1 MATLY
6 VALRV
11 TLDAANSADD
21 LFYPAWRRHP
31 VKQPLFVLA
40 AARSGTT
47 FLHRLLA
54 LDTERFFTPR
64 LYETVLP
71 AVSLLRALQVL
82 GRADDRLGAP
92 AARLLARLERGLF
105 RGWNDIHPMGLA
117 MPEEDEAIFVHTLFS
132 PALYLLLPNFK
143 GLAHVSSP
151 ANLEPDARREMM
163 GFYRDC
169 LTRMLYAG
177 DGEHTLLVKNVLS
190 AGRTTALLET
200 FPDMRVVSPI
210 RHPFEAIPS
219 LVSMFHRVWAA
230 LLPDETVVDHHAF
243 ARIAMDYY
251 LECFEFGAKLP
262 TEDYVR
268 VRYEDLTMDPK
279 GSVEKVYAHLGLE
292 PSPAFLERLTREA
305 ATAARFR
312 SVHHYELSDFDLDP
326 AEIRRVLAPVFD
338 QCRFDA

>member
-6 VALRV
+6 VALGV

-31 VKQPLFVLA
+31 VKQPVFVLA

-47 FLHRLLA
+47 LLHRLLA

-71 AVSLLRALQVL
+71 AVSLLRALNVL
-82 GRADDRLGAP
+82 GRADESLGAP
-92 AARLLARLERGLF
+92 A
-105 RGWNDIHPMGLA
+105 DIHPMGLS
-117 MPEEDEAIFVHTLFS
+117 MPEEDEAIFVHTLFT
-132 PALYLLLPNFK
+132 PALYLLLPNFE
-143 GLAHVSSP
+143 GLAHLSSP

-169 LTRMLYAG
+169 LTRLLYAG

-230 LLPDETVVDHHAF
+230 LLPDESVVDHRAF

-262 TEDYVR
+262 DDRYVR
-268 VRYEDLTMDPK
+268 VRYEDLTRDPK
-279 GSVEKVYAHLGLE
+279 GSVERVYEHFGLE

-305 ATAARFR
+305 ATAARYR

-326 AEIRRVLAPVFD
+326 AEIHRVLAPVFD